1 MADFKQGDVV
11 CLNSDLEHKFTVHQI
26 ISAGPRKGLREVGY
40 WEETTNSFKYPSF
53 SPSELQLAPL
63 QTKDIEQQS

>member
-26 ISAGPRKGLREVGY
+26 ISAGPRKGWIEVVY
-40 WEETTNSFKYPSF
+40 W
-53 SPSELQLAPL
+53 
-63 QTKDIEQQS
+63 DQQF

>member
-26 ISAGPRKGLREVGY
+26 ISAGPRKGWIEVVY
-40 WEETTNSFKYPSF
+40 WDGHCPQFCVNRK
-53 SPSELQLAPL
+53 LQDSGFILESCF
-63 QTKDIEQQS
+63 QI

>member
-26 ISAGPRKGLREVGY
+26 ISAGP
-40 WEETTNSFKYPSF
+40 
-53 SPSELQLAPL
+53 L

>member
-26 ISAGPRKGLREVGY
+26 GPRKGWIEVVY
-40 WEETTNSFKYPSF
+40 WDETTNSFKYPSF
-53 SPSELQLAPL
+53 SHL
-63 QTKDIEQQS
+63 

>member
-26 ISAGPRKGLREVGY
+26 ISAGPRKGWIEVVY
-40 WEETTNSFKYPSF
+40 WDEVLNIHHSLPVSCSLLPFKPRTS
-53 SPSELQLAPL
+53 SSNL
-63 QTKDIEQQS
+63 K

>member
-26 ISAGPRKGLREVGY
+26 ISAE
-40 WEETTNSFKYPSF
+40 
-53 SPSELQLAPL
+53 SP
-63 QTKDIEQQS
+63 

>member
-26 ISAGPRKGLREVGY
+26 ISAGLRKGWIEVVY
-40 WEETTNSFKYPSF
+40 WDETTNSFKYPSF
-53 SPSELQLAPL
+53 SPSELPFKPRTSSSNL
-63 QTKDIEQQS
+63 K

>member
-1 MADFKQGDVV
+1 MADFKQGDVSI
-11 CLNSDLEHKFTVHQI
+11 LIWNTSLQF
-26 ISAGPRKGLREVGY
+26 ISAGPRKGWIEVVY
-40 WEETTNSFKYPSF
+40 WDETTNSFKYPSF

>member
-1 MADFKQGDVV
+1 MLSIVICD
-11 CLNSDLEHKFTVHQI
+11 
-26 ISAGPRKGLREVGY
+26 
-40 WEETTNSFKYPSF
+40 ETTNSFKYPSF